1 MRMASAIKAAFDKA
15 GINEEFAK
23 TTDAIGR
30 VMDTVSSVFSFA
42 TSMTEENVAILTK
55 FAADSGK
62 LGGLWQGVGSA
73 LTMMINGLVS
83 SLHIIPDA
91 TKLAEAEKAISAL
104 AAIFSSL
111 TGLMDSVSAASSW
124 TAAHPQTT
132 GATQTP
138 APATQTAKALIDSF
152 KGAAKP
158 YVPPVAV
165 PTVRSGGIAKV
176 QVDVS
181 WQTLTGEP
189 SEREKRQ
196 LVRRLQPEFERI
208 AGMRLRTAF

>member
-1 MRMASAIKAAFDKA
+1 
-15 GINEEFAK
+15 
-23 TTDAIGR
+23 
-30 VMDTVSSVFSFA
+30 
-42 TSMTEENVAILTK
+42 
-55 FAADSGK
+55 
-62 LGGLWQGVGSA
+62 
-73 LTMMINGLVS
+73 
-83 SLHIIPDA
+83 
-91 TKLAEAEKAISAL
+91 
-104 AAIFSSL
+104 
-111 TGLMDSVSAASSW
+111 MDSVSAASSW

-152 KGAAKP
+152 RGAAKP

-196 LVRRLQPEFERI
+196 LVRRLQPEFERV